1 MQLNEQKRAT
11 RNGDVNNHIA
21 EHCLQTKHQI
31 NWDCDMYN
39 VFYRLLSTTHLE
51 SWFTNSEQTPLNR
64 QQLTAPYK
72 RIIDRIKQNLREND

>member
-1 MQLNEQKRAT
+1 
-11 RNGDVNNHIA
+11 
-21 EHCLQTKHQI
+21 
-31 NWDCDMYN
+31 MYN
-39 VFYRLLSTTHLE
+39 VFYKLLSTTHLE